1 MKKKMKNV
9 LVSILKRYL
18 EIFPEEKERQARL
31 LSYLNTH
38 DDNEITDWNNF
49 NGHIV
54 ASGFIYSKEDNK
66 FLVLYHKDLNMY
78 LYPGGHI
85 DLNDKT
91 PLETSKREIK
101 EETGLSNLTQL
112 NLCDE
117 DLVPIDIDTHIIEYN
132 HRLNLLEHYHF
143 DFRYLFMVDEIEKIY
158 VDTDELG
165 NCKWINIEK
174 LYNDP
179 NYGSVAEK
187 IEKIIKENK
196 S

>member
-85 DLNDKT
+85 DLM
-91 PLETSKREIK
+91 IK
-101 EETGLSNLTQL
+101 
-112 NLCDE
+112 
-117 DLVPIDIDTHIIEYN
+117 
-132 HRLNLLEHYHF
+132 HF
-143 DFRYLFMVDEIEKIY
+143 
-158 VDTDELG
+158 
-165 NCKWINIEK
+165 
-174 LYNDP
+174 
-179 NYGSVAEK
+179 
-187 IEKIIKENK
+187 
-196 S
+196 

>member
-112 NLCDE
+112 NLCGE

-132 HRLNLLEHYHF
+132 HRLNLPEHYHF

-165 NCKWINIEK
+165 NCK
-174 LYNDP
+174 
-179 NYGSVAEK
+179 
-187 IEKIIKENK
+187 
-196 S
+196 